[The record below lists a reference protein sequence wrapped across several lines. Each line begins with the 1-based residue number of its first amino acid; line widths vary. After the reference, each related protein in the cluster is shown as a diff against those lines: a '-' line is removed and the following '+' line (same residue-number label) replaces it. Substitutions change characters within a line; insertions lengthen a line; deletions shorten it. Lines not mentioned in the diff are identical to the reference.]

1 MFSCNRRQEMDSKL
15 VAVNE
20 DNALIQKKES
30 MISTSQSTTEESPAS
45 FRLFIHTERWANSR
59 TD

>member
-1 MFSCNRRQEMDSKL
+1 MDSKL